1 MGVLA
6 APLTLLGRANS
17 GPAARWEARAAQSR
31 QTPYRE
37 ARMLSLRASILT
49 LQHDSDR
56 VRGLA
61 GLDVA
66 LLVRFA
72 CHGEVPPVQQ
82 ALAKIGRRVHA
93 HAVRWRHAISRQAS
107 ENEFLRRRDGSWG
120 NQRSR
125 VLWNFDPGHLRL
137 RARVWPSLP

>member
-17 GPAARWEARAAQSR
+17 GPAARSEARAAQSR
-31 QTPYRE
+31 QPPYRE
-37 ARMLSLRASILT
+37 ARMLSLRAGVLT
-49 LQHDSDR
+49 LRRDSDR

-82 ALAKIGRRVHA
+82 ALAEIGRRVLDPA
-93 HAVRWRHAISRQAS
+93 DRRRHAISRQAI
-107 ENEFLRRRDGSWG
+107 
-120 NQRSR
+120 SR
-125 VLWNFDPGHLRL
+125 QTNFSGVGMVGPI
-137 RARVWPSLP
+137 S